1 MKKKL
6 NQYSFFLSKIL
17 MRTQLTKVS
26 EQLNIARHKYLK
38 KTLKPILDNVYINC
52 NKNEIGIEKKQNKI
66 IWCFW
71 WQGQDAMP
79 ELIKKCYESV
89 KKNAG
94 NRKVILITSK
104 NIDTYSTIPN
114 YIFEKVNEK
123 KISITHLSDILR
135 FNLLKNYGGVWVDLT
150 LYITKNLDCISTND
164 FFTCSG
170 YDKNRKFNVAE
181 GRWTGFFI
189 GGQQGLEIFN
199 FADSFFNEYWKI
211 NDSLIDYFLID
222 YVLDYAYEKNISNFR
237 ETVYANKN
245 IEPNLFLLQP
255 IINDKF
261 KKENWIHLNTNT
273 GVFKLSNRKKIN
285 LNDKNNYFNNI

>member
-89 KKNAG
+89 KKM
-94 NRKVILITSK
+94 
-104 NIDTYSTIPN
+104 
-114 YIFEKVNEK
+114 
-123 KISITHLSDILR
+123 
-135 FNLLKNYGGVWVDLT
+135 
-150 LYITKNLDCISTND
+150 
-164 FFTCSG
+164 
-170 YDKNRKFNVAE
+170 
-181 GRWTGFFI
+181 
-189 GGQQGLEIFN
+189 LEI
-199 FADSFFNEYWKI
+199 
-211 NDSLIDYFLID
+211 
-222 YVLDYAYEKNISNFR
+222 EK
-237 ETVYANKN
+237 
-245 IEPNLFLLQP
+245 LF
-255 IINDKF
+255 
-261 KKENWIHLNTNT
+261 
-273 GVFKLSNRKKIN
+273 
-285 LNDKNNYFNNI
+285 